1 MTEKLTTKTEHSDHD
16 KQSEV
21 RVYWWRKLL
30 PKRLNRYARRT
41 SILVVAILA
50 AAVVSFVTIDLGPI
64 FRVRAEQAIS
74 SQIERPVHIGRLG
87 TYLFPGRFLIEDLIV
102 EGLLPDDEP
111 FFTTDR
117 IVVSMSWLSLLQGE
131 ILIDAVN
138 INKWRLVID
147 SFPDG
152 RHNVPRFVNTDSDDN
167 ESSSEVATDVQVK
180 ETGFSIVTT
189 LGQLL
194 ADEGELVF
202 TDHGVPWGIVA
213 RNVELTVTKNQS
225 YGGEISFR
233 DSTVKIGNFEPM
245 TAKMEAI
252 YEVNN
257 GIVQLPKIDL
267 TTDGL
272 KSKLIGQ
279 VDLLNWPEQTYSIV
293 ESSVNLSEMK
303 EVFFLK
309 DEFTVDGQA
318 KFTGVWHIFNGGR
331 ELTGSFVSEDAV
343 LNPVPTSLISEGLK
357 FSQLKGSLVWT
368 RDRFEVFE
376 FVSDFYGG
384 TLDLGYSM
392 KRLGSPTPGIA
403 SFDMTYREVTIASL
417 FEVLKIK
424 GVRPEGL
431 ASGHNLLTWPLGQFT
446 EHTGNGQINM
456 FQPEGSVLMT
466 RDMLDR
472 VVVTQPYARV
482 PFIAEASPWH
492 FPMGGTITYTVS
504 PEWVEISPSR
514 LATPHTEIEFQGRT
528 AFGEHSRIPFHVSSS
543 NWQESDRLMASFLTA
558 VGRPTG
564 EIEVH
569 GFGLLDGVMLGP
581 FASPRLEAR
590 FLGKEIQAWN
600 VQWGTGSGTIA
611 VENSYLDVTDGSFK
625 KDSFALE
632 VEGQFALGFPRQ
644 DGGEEIDAR
653 FSLVAF
659 PAANVRTAF
668 GLTGYDIDGP
678 LSGELHLF
686 GKYSRPFGFGFLE
699 LSHPTAY
706 GEPFELATAS
716 LRFEGNAVR
725 LDGLNVRKGNGF
737 ITGAALIRW
746 DETYSFSV
754 DARDIEMA
762 SIDATHYARL
772 PFAGVAQ
779 FTVSGVGS
787 FNAPRYEVNG
797 SILNFTVSDEVVGQV
812 TGRIDVRD
820 GVMGLDIEA
829 ASSRLAVSGSGR
841 VNLAATTAVDLL
853 FRFTNTNLDPYIR
866 IFQPELPDSLTTIAS
881 GTLSVVGPLRSTEQL
896 LVDVIVE
903 QFEVDFYDYI
913 VSNNEPLQIT
923 LKENVVRVEQM
934 QLIGEDTELAMTG
947 QIALDDDSVSLRVN
961 GDAGLGIL
969 QGFFPDIR
977 SSGYA
982 RLQVDI
988 GGTIRNPN
996 LTGEAEFDSGRVRH
1010 FSFPHG
1016 LENINGRVIFEP
1028 EGLRFDYLIGELG
1041 GGQVRFGGQ
1050 LELNGYSLGNLNIT
1064 AVGNEMKLRFPRG
1077 VRSLVD
1083 AQLTLGGNISEPLL
1097 SGTVNVL
1104 DAIWL
1109 ELFEPSTGLLL
1120 DFTSDESQLIPQ
1132 TVSTIVPLSF
1142 DVRILAPSTLRISD
1156 NTARIVSSAE
1166 LTLGGTY
1173 DQPLLFGNAEIER
1186 GEVFFEGNRYRV
1198 TRGNIGFANPNAVNP
1213 IFDIEAETD
1222 VRLPSQTYRVTLG
1235 VVGTMDQLDFE
1246 LSSDPPLPE
1255 FEILALLLGDVRD
1268 PQAAEI
1274 RALRAREE
1282 SRRELFQAGAA
1293 RLLTS
1298 PLSSGVGQMLEES
1311 FGVDTFQITP
1321 SLSGTDNLQS
1331 AQLSPTARLLIGKR
1345 ISERAHITLSRALT
1359 GANQDLII
1367 VLEYDQSDALA
1378 WVLSQNQDRTYA
1390 LDFRVRHAF

>member
-1 MTEKLTTKTEHSDHD
+1 MTDKLTTKTEHSDHD

-30 PKRLNRYARRT
+30 PKRLKPYARRT
-41 SILVVAILA
+41 FILVLAIIA

-64 FRVRAEQAIS
+64 FRVQAEQVIT
-74 SQIERPVHIGRLG
+74 SQIKRPVHIGRLG
-87 TYLFPGRFLIEDLIV
+87 TYLFPGRFLVEDLII

-111 FFTTDR
+111 FFTTER

-131 ILIDAVN
+131 ILIDSVN

-147 SFPDG
+147 SFPGG
-152 RHNVPRFVNTDSDDN
+152 RHNVPRFVSTESDDSQSSN
-167 ESSSEVATDVQVK
+167 EIETDVETK
-180 ETGFSIVTT
+180 ETGFSIVTV

-202 TDHGVPWGIVA
+202 TDHGVPWSVVA
-213 RNVELTVTKNQS
+213 RNVELTVTKNKS
-225 YGGEISFR
+225 YGGEVSFS

-245 TAKMEAI
+245 TAKMEAT
-252 YEVNN
+252 YEVDD
-257 GIVQLPKIDL
+257 GIVQLPHIDL

-272 KSKLIGQ
+272 KSELIGQ
-279 VDLLNWPEQTYSIV
+279 VDLLNWPEQTYNIV

-303 EVFFLK
+303 EVFFAG
-309 DEFTVDGQA
+309 DEFTVDGRA
-318 KFTGVWHIFNGGR
+318 KFIGAWHIFNGGR
-331 ELTGSFVSEDAV
+331 ELTGEFVSEDTV
-343 LNPVPTSLISEGLK
+343 LNPLPASLMSEGLD
-357 FSQLKGSLVWT
+357 FSRLQGSLIWT
-368 RDRFEVFE
+368 RDRFEVFD

-384 TLDLGYSM
+384 ALGLGYSM
-392 KRLGSPTPGIA
+392 NRLDTPAPWIT
-403 SFDMTYREVTIASL
+403 SVDMTYREIAIASL
-417 FEVLKIK
+417 FEALKIK

-431 ASGHNLLTWPLGQFT
+431 ASGYNVMTWPLGQFS
-446 EHTGNGQINM
+446 EHTGNGQINVS
-456 FQPEGSVLMT
+456 QTEGNVLMA

-472 VVVTQPYARV
+472 VVSTQPYAGV
-482 PFIAEASPWH
+482 PFIVEASPWN

-504 PEWVEISPSR
+504 PEWVEILPSR

-558 VGRPTG
+558 TGRPTG

-569 GFGLLDGVMLGP
+569 GFGLLDGVMLGS
-581 FASPRLEAR
+581 FASPKIEAR
-590 FLGKEIQAWN
+590 FSGKEIQAWN
-600 VQWGTGSGTIA
+600 VQWGTGSGSIT
-611 VENSYLDVTDGSFK
+611 VENSYLDVTEGLFK

-632 VEGQFALGFPRQ
+632 VEGQFAFGFPRQ

-653 FSLVAF
+653 FSLISF
-659 PAANVRTAF
+659 PAANIRIAF

-686 GKYSRPFGFGFLE
+686 GKYSRPFGFGLLE

-716 LRFEGNAVR
+716 LRFEGDAVR
-725 LDGLNVRKGNGF
+725 IDGLNVSKGNGF

-746 DETYSFSV
+746 NETYSFNV
-754 DARDIEMA
+754 DARDIGMD
-762 SIDATHYARL
+762 SIDSIHYAGL

-779 FTVSGVGS
+779 FVASGVGS
-787 FNAPRYEVNG
+787 FNNPRYEVHG
-797 SILNFTVSDEVVGQV
+797 SISNFTISDEVVGQV

-829 ASSRLAVSGSGR
+829 ASPRLAVSGSGR
-841 VNLAATTAVDLL
+841 VNLAETTEADLL

-866 IFQPELPDSLTTIAS
+866 IFQPELPDSLTTITS

-903 QFEVDFYDYI
+903 QLEVDFYDYI
-913 VSNNEPLQIT
+913 VSNNETLQIS
-923 LKENVVRVEQM
+923 LKENVVRVKQM
-934 QLIGEDTELAMTG
+934 QLIGEDTELVMTG

-982 RLQVDI
+982 RLKADI
-988 GGTIRNPN
+988 GGTIRNPI
-996 LTGEAEFDSGRVRH
+996 LTGEAEIDSGRVRH

-1028 EGLRFDYLIGELG
+1028 EGLRFDYLMGELG
-1041 GGQVRFGGQ
+1041 GGQVQFGGQ
-1050 LELNGYSLGNLNIT
+1050 LGLNGYALGNLNIT
-1064 AVGNEMKLRFPRG
+1064 AVGNEMQLRFPEG
-1077 VRSLVD
+1077 VRSLID
-1083 AQLTLGGNISEPLL
+1083 AELTLGGNISEPLL
-1097 SGTVNVL
+1097 SGTVDVL

-1132 TVSTIVPLSF
+1132 TVSTTIPLSF
-1142 DVRILAPSTLRISD
+1142 DIRIFAPSTLRISD

-1173 DQPLLFGNAEIER
+1173 SQPLLFGNAEIER

-1198 TRGNIGFANPNAVNP
+1198 TRGNIGFANPNEVNP

-1235 VVGTMDQLDFE
+1235 VVGTMDLLDFE

-1268 PQAAEI
+1268 PQVAEI

-1298 PLSSGVGQMLEES
+1298 PLSSGVGQMFEDS

-1321 SLSGTDNLQS
+1321 SLSGIDNLQS

-1345 ISERAHITLSRALT
+1345 ISERAHVTLSRALT
-1359 GANQDLII
+1359 GANQDLIV
-1367 VLEYDQSDALA
+1367 VLEYDQSDALS